1 VQLPD
6 PVKRMIEEHAESV
19 GFAAVKRAA
28 GVMSDAYRGGSAAA
42 FSRLPAAERAAA
54 YLVTRMP
61 ATYAA
66 AFRTLRE
73 VKDRLGSRPV
83 MSILDLGAGTGAAS
97 LAARHWFPEAS
108 LTLVER
114 DAALS
119 NAARLWLPDAIVR
132 NEDVERAA
140 LPPHDLVL
148 AAYSLGE
155 LKQVRARHL
164 WNAARIALLAIEP
177 GTTAGYTLLMRLRA
191 ELLESGAHM
200 VAPCPAP
207 TPCPLQPPDW
217 CHFAARV
224 ERSSLHRRIKEAAL
238 GYEDEK
244 FSYIALAR
252 EPVALPRTRIIR
264 RPRHEAGLIQL
275 VTCTA
280 QGVEEVRASKRQ
292 REEYRAARHTEWG
305 DPWP

>member
-1 VQLPD
+1 
-6 PVKRMIEEHAESV
+6 MIEERVEAC

-28 GVMSDAYRGGSAAA
+28 GSMSDAYRGGSAAA
-42 FSRLPAAERAAA
+42 FSRLPAAERTAA

-66 AFRTLRE
+66 AFRVLGE
-73 VKDRLGSRPV
+73 VRARLGDRPV
-83 MSILDLGAGTGAAS
+83 TSILDLGAGTGAAS
-97 LAARHWFPEAS
+97 LAARHWFPHAS
-108 LTLVER
+108 LTLLER

-119 NAARLWLPDAIVR
+119 DAARQWLPDATMR
-132 NEDVERAA
+132 HEDIERAS
-140 LPPHDLVL
+140 LPSHDLVL

-155 LKQVRARHL
+155 LKEVRARSL
-164 WNAARIALLAIEP
+164 WSAAQVAWVAIEP
-177 GTTAGYTLLMRLRA
+177 GTTAGYSLLMRLRA

-200 VAPCPAP
+200 LAPCPAP
-207 TPCPLQPPDW
+207 MPCPLEPPDW

-224 ERSSLHRRIKEAAL
+224 ERSSLHRRIKEAEL

-244 FSYIALAR
+244 FSYLALAR
-252 EPVALPRTRIIR
+252 DPVDLPQARVIR

-275 VTCTA
+275 VTCTP
-280 QGVEEVRASKRQ
+280 QGVEEIRAKKRN
-292 REEYRAARHTEWG
+292 REEYRAARHAAWG

>member
-1 VQLPD
+1 MPD
-6 PVKRMIEEHAESV
+6 PVKRLIEEHAESV

-54 YLVTRMP
+54 YLVARMP

-66 AFRTLRE
+66 AFRVLGE
-73 VKDRLGSRPV
+73 VRTRLGDRPIA
-83 MSILDLGAGTGAAS
+83 SILDLGAGTGAAS
-97 LAARHWFPEAS
+97 LAARHWFPHAS
-108 LTLVER
+108 LTLLER
-114 DAALS
+114 DAALAD
-119 NAARLWLPDAIVR
+119 AARQWLPDAAVR
-132 NEDVERAA
+132 HDDIERAS
-140 LPPHDLVL
+140 LPPHDLVIS
-148 AAYSLGE
+148 AYSIGE
-155 LKQVRARHL
+155 LKEVRALAL
-164 WNAARIALLAIEP
+164 WSAAQVAWVAIEP
-177 GTTAGYTLLMRLRA
+177 GTTAGYSLLMRVRT

-200 VAPCPAP
+200 LAPCPAS
-207 TPCPLQPPDW
+207 TPCPLQAPDW

-244 FSYIALAR
+244 FSYLALAR
-252 EPVALPRTRIIR
+252 DPVELPHARIIR

-275 VTCTA
+275 ATCA
-280 QGVEEVRASKRQ
+280 PQGVEEIRATKRD
-292 REEYRAARHTEWG
+292 REQYRAARHAAWG